1 MGKIKLIQYREKC
14 IGCNVCFEASPNNW
28 KINEEDGKAD
38 LIGGKETKKGV
49 FVKDI
54 SPAELEENK
63 IAEDNCPVGII
74 HIDGDWK

>member
-1 MGKIKLIQYREKC
+1 MSKLKLIHRREKC
-14 IGCNVCFEASPNNW
+14 IGCNICYEASPSNW

-38 LIGGKETKKGV
+38 LIGSKETKKDV

-54 SPAELEENK
+54 SLDEVEENK

-74 HIDGDWK
+74 HVEDG